1 MNCSRS
7 KCRCV
12 TPPDGHGCERCHR
25 LSKTCA
31 PGDST
36 RKAHAQRN
44 NPIARIAQLEGKLD
58 GLVSLIGSGRVL
70 LQPDKPGNLVSP
82 SASNSS
88 CLNYSPLA
96 GTTVPLPGTPQYAY
110 EISPEEAEECLGY
123 FRDHML
129 KFFAFLQLPEDT
141 QQLRE
146 ERPFLFLC
154 VIATS
159 SKSTQR
165 RLALGERIKQI
176 LAQRIILDNVNKA
189 INIDL
194 LLGLLTFLIW
204 GHDQLLHGTP
214 TSLSRFMQLAMSLVF
229 ELRLNKS
236 LPKETNML
244 PIGTPEPDCP
254 LQKGPARSL
263 EERRAVLACFVMSS
277 VCVYLSRPFRSYYA

>member
-1 MNCSRS
+1 M
-7 KCRCV
+7 
-12 TPPDGHGCERCHR
+12 
-25 LSKTCA
+25 
-31 PGDST
+31 
-36 RKAHAQRN
+36 
-44 NPIARIAQLEGKLD
+44 
-58 GLVSLIGSGRVL
+58 L
-70 LQPDKPGNLVSP
+70 LQPDKPGNPISP
-82 SASNSS
+82 SASSTS
-88 CLNYSPLA
+88 CLNQSLVA
-96 GTTVPLPGTPQYAY
+96 GTAVPLPGSPQYAY
-110 EISPEEAEECLGY
+110 EISPEDTKECLDY

-129 KFFAFLQLPEDT
+129 RYFAFLQLPEDT
-141 QQLRE
+141 QHLRE

-154 VIATS
+154 VIAAS
-159 SKSTQR
+159 SKATQK

-176 LAQRIILDNVNKA
+176 LAQRIILGNDNKA

-229 ELRLNKS
+229 ELRLNKP

-254 LQKGPARSL
+254 LQRGPARSL

-277 VCVYLSRPFRSYYA
+277 VCVYLAPSVRSIYA